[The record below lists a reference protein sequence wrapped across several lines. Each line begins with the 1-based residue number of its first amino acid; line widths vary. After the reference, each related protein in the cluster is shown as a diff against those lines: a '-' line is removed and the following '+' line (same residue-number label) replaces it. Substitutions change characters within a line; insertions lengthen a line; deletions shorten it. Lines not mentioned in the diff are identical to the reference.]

1 MTEEG
6 GVIRRVKRNA
16 IGLAIL
22 GAAAAF
28 GLFGRRAGLSL
39 TIGAALV
46 IFNFFVLEKVMG
58 GFLHPRTGMR
68 VWDFAIP
75 AVGFLVILLL
85 LTLILKWKGFDY
97 PAGLV
102 GLSVT
107 VAAIGWEGLRGF
119 WRR

>member
-1 MTEEG
+1 MSEDR
-6 GVIRRVKRNA
+6 GVLRRVKRNSIMLAA
-16 IGLAIL
+16 I
-22 GAAAAF
+22 AASAAF
-28 GLFGRRAGLSL
+28 GFFGRRAGLSL

-107 VAAIGWEGLRGF
+107 VVAIGWEGIRGL